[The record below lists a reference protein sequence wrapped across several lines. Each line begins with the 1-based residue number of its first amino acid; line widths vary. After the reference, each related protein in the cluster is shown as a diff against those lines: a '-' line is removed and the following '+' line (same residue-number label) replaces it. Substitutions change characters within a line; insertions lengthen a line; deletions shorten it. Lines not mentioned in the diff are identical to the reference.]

1 MIRWENVISGEIDG
15 YPVDVIEL
23 ALCRGL
29 SQGFTLEEVVAQ
41 LQRSRYG
48 GFTWIDTPEG
58 EDFWSRVMVEEDF
71 DLFYERYPI
80 CGCLNALLW
89 D

>member
-1 MIRWENVISGEIDG
+1 MIRWEEVISGAIDG
-15 YPVDVIEL
+15 YPIDVIEL

-29 SQGFTLEEVVAQ
+29 SQRHTLEEVVAE
-41 LQRSRYG
+41 LQRSRFG

-58 EDFWSRVMVEEDF
+58 DAFWRRVMVEKEF

-80 CGCLNALLW
+80 NGCLNALLW